1 MSTFNFSKAEAGH
14 SKHARDSVAKKKQE
28 TEANATRSFH
38 GPPASVLR
46 TRPSFLFFKKNSFGN
61 MPSFLWA
68 YQMGRGVRVKSGN
81 PFSPPRTHVSVSE
94 PPPPSP
100 RVAASDSTPSTN
112 LLPTLNLGTL
122 HDFQVAGCG
131 GGAARG
137 LRGRASAS
145 APAAPTCQL
154 PVHSLFS
161 SYYLAPPATI
171 RPRTNSAAVSSRAV
185 IMAAQGSL
193 VAWRAVFAALGVL
206 MVGTLVYTCATD
218 GSPFRSELLT
228 P

>member
-1 MSTFNFSKAEAGH
+1 MGLQH
-14 SKHARDSVAKKKQE
+14 
-28 TEANATRSFH
+28 
-38 GPPASVLR
+38 PVLR
-46 TRPSFLFFKKNSFGN
+46 TRPSFLFLFSFGN

-94 PPPPSP
+94 PPPPATRLRQPTYSQ
-100 RVAASDSTPSTN
+100 V
-112 LLPTLNLGTL
+112 PTLN
-122 HDFQVAGCG
+122 QVARCG
-131 GGAARG
+131 GGAAHS

-154 PVHSLFS
+154 PVHSPFS

-185 IMAAQGSL
+185 IMAVQGSL